1 MDLAKIIQNT
11 DFFRGIGEAHIAS
24 LAGISIPKNIQK
36 KQTLFLEGQHG
47 SAMYLLVYGTMQLHK
62 STPDGRDIVI
72 RVIGPGEIFA
82 EVVLFEE
89 NNYPVSAVA
98 LEDCLVLVLPKQQ
111 VHCLLAEEAF
121 RNAFISLLMKKQRH
135 LTNRILNLTL
145 HDVQD
150 RFFLFL
156 KEQYG
161 MKEVYNIPLSKKDIS
176 AAIFTNP
183 ETFSRLLQ
191 RLRHNGTLVWEQKKL
206 TLKEGF
212 WEHLD
217 ESDSQE

>member
-1 MDLAKIIQNT
+1 
-11 DFFRGIGEAHIAS
+11 
-24 LAGISIPKNIQK
+24 
-36 KQTLFLEGQHG
+36 
-47 SAMYLLVYGTMQLHK
+47 MYLLVYGTIQLHK
-62 STPDGRDIVI
+62 STADGRDIVI

-89 NNYPVSAVA
+89 DNYPVSAVA
-98 LEDCLVLVLPKQQ
+98 LEDCLVLMLPRQQ

-161 MKEVYNIPLSKKDIS
+161 TKQVYNIPLSKKDIS

-191 RLRHNGTLVWEQKKL
+191 RLRQNGTLVWEQKKL
-206 TLKEGF
+206 TLSEGF
-212 WEHLD
+212 WEHHD
-217 ESDSQE
+217 ENGSQ

>member
-1 MDLAKIIQNT
+1 VDLVKIIQNT
-11 DFFRGIGEAHIAS
+11 DFFRGIGDKHIAS

-36 KQTLFLEGQHG
+36 KQTLFLEGQRG
-47 SAMYLLVYGTMQLHK
+47 SAMYLLVYGTIQLHK
-62 STPDGRDIVI
+62 STADGRDIVI

-89 NNYPVSAVA
+89 DNYPVSAVA
-98 LEDCLVLVLPKQQ
+98 LEDCLVLMLPRQQ

-161 MKEVYNIPLSKKDIS
+161 TKQVYNIPLSKKDIS

-191 RLRHNGTLVWEQKKL
+191 RLRQNGTLVWEQKKL
-206 TLKEGF
+206 TLSEGF
-212 WEHLD
+212 WEHHD
-217 ESDSQE
+217 ENGSQ